1 MMPEPPPLEALV
13 SRALD
18 LARLGERSAW
28 LQAEVAE
35 EAARVHGVTAPK
47 WATEVGCSASK
58 VRQMVRSVRAFPAE
72 DARVALL
79 SWSHHAVCAQT
90 EDPRGWLMRAEAG
103 AWSVADLRQAIRE
116 ARDGQALSDEQMRAA
131 GERILQR
138 LRKWAEGVPA
148 AVRREVAASARDWA
162 AGAG

>member
-35 EAARVHGVTAPK
+35 EAARVHGVPAPK

-138 LRKWAEGVPA
+138 LRKWAEGVPVD
-148 AVRREVAASARDWA
+148 VRREVAAKAREWSVMA
-162 AGAG
+162 

>member
-35 EAARVHGVTAPK
+35 EAARVHGITAPK
-47 WATEVGCSASK
+47 WAAEVGCSASK
-58 VRQMVRSVRAFPAE
+58 VRQMVRSVRAFPTE
-72 DARVALL
+72 DQRVPLL

-90 EDPRGWLMRAEAG
+90 DDPPGWLLRAEAG
-103 AWSVADLRQAIRE
+103 AWSVADLRQAIRD
-116 ARDGQALSDEQMRAA
+116 ARQGQALSDEEARAA

-138 LRKWAEGVPA
+138 LRKWGEGVPA
-148 AVRREVAASARDWA
+148 AVRREVAASAREWA
-162 AGAG
+162 VMAG

>member
-35 EAARVHGVTAPK
+35 EAARVHGVPAPK

-162 AGAG
+162 VGA